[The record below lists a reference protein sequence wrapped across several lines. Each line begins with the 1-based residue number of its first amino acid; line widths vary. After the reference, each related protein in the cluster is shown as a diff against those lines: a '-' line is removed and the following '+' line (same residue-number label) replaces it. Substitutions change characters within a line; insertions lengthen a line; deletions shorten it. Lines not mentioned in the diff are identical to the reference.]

1 MQQQQGRGWVGARV
15 RQVAGLYRWA
25 ETGTYRLA
33 SGMEDASKRHHARGC
48 RVAVDAVHGDR
59 VVTAIGCDDEICTH
73 MSRMRLRRMHT

>member
-73 MSRMRLRRMHT
+73 MSRACE